1 MLTVMG
7 EIFVLKPGA
16 AGAIGRARWRNS
28 SESIAMMKMFL
39 RGRVAWCFAKV
50 EDSGMRSGEWRDA
63 EAGGEM
69 VDVSN
74 PAVVCKDLDL
84 DLGPAPG
91 VACKIPPG
99 FALTFDPSCQIVGSW
114 LVCVR

>member
-1 MLTVMG
+1 MLTVIG
-7 EIFVLKPGA
+7 EIFVLKPGP

-28 SESIAMMKMFL
+28 SESIAMMKTFL
-39 RGRVAWCFAKV
+39 WVRSRGVFAKA
-50 EDSGMRSGEWRDA
+50 EDGEMRSGKWRDA
-63 EAGGEM
+63 EVGGEI
-69 VDVSN
+69 VVSSN
-74 PAVVCKDLDL
+74 PAIVCRDLDL

-99 FALTFDPSCQIVGSW
+99 FALTFDPSCQIVGFS